1 MIDMDTS
8 VRLSGMNQCGL
19 LGAALLL
26 SSCASLLPQGTQQTQ
41 TPWKTYAE
49 AEAMFAR
56 IVPGKTTVADLKA
69 LAIDPAQ
76 TANVALLGEADLL
89 RRLVPA
95 SSFDVRLV
103 APGMQECFSLQ
114 SACFGYE
121 IVQTML
127 ERRRFGNFW
136 TDFMNFKRQ
145 VDVSGWQFNA
155 VLVVKD
161 DIVVYK
167 TWSGKPHVHQLEV
180 ERSPLGP
187 LQGIGPSL
195 LSR

>member
-1 MIDMDTS
+1 MDTS
-8 VRLSGMNQCGL
+8 VRRSGIKKWGL

-26 SSCASLLPQGTQQTQ
+26 SSCTSLLPQATQQTQ

-56 IVPGKTTVADLKA
+56 IVPGKTTVADLRA
-69 LAIDPAQ
+69 LAVDPAQ
-76 TANVALLGEADLL
+76 TPNVALLGEADLL

-103 APGMQECFSLQ
+103 EPGMQECFSLQ
-114 SACFGYE
+114 GACFGYE
-121 IVQTML
+121 IDQTML

-145 VDVSGWQFNA
+145 IDVSGWQFNA

-161 DIVVYK
+161 DVVVYK
-167 TWSGKPHVHQLEV
+167 TWSGKPHVQQLEV